1 MTRESLR
8 PLLFPNTALK
18 NRIAAYEQEVEAA
31 VERAAERVVEAG
43 NEGKISRK
51 RPLPDDAEA
60 TL

>member
-31 VERAAERVVEAG
+31 VEELQKGSSRQG
-43 NEGKISRK
+43 TSKI
-51 RPLPDDAEA
+51 A
-60 TL
+60 TTQTTQSDF